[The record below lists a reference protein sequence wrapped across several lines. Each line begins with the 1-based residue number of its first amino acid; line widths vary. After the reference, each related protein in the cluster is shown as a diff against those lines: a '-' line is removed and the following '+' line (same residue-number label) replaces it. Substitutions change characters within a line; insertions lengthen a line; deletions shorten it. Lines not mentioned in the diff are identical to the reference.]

1 VHAARQ
7 PGSLPGLASRLH
19 YERHRPEQT
28 TLYRLVQQH
37 AASFI
42 AHTEASTD
50 AELPRFIKDEFDA
63 FLECGILAHGFLR
76 LRCGECGHDK
86 LLAFS
91 CKRRGFC
98 PSCGARRMS
107 QTAAH
112 LVDHVIPHVPVRQW
126 VLSLPI
132 PLRVLLAAQPELVTP
147 VLQVVQRVVTRH
159 LLRQAGLK
167 ADEGHGGAVTLIQRF
182 GSAANL
188 NIHLHCLVLD
198 GVYCCDADGS
208 PAFIEADAPTDDELH
223 ALLQT
228 VIARLMKMLTRRG
241 VLVEDMGQTYLAEP
255 DADGEEART
264 LRPLQAAA
272 ITYRIAFGPRAGQK
286 VLTLR
291 GAMPRE
297 DSARQPLCADI
308 DGFSLH
314 AAVRVEAHDR
324 KRLEQ
329 LCRYIT
335 RPALS
340 DERVQVNAAGQVELK
355 LKTPWRDG
363 TTHLVLSPLEF
374 MQRLAALVPRP
385 RLHLIRFH
393 GVLAPNAK
401 LRSLVVP
408 QGPEVEERATAAV
421 AASECVVQTETNP
434 DRPDRPHRIAWARLL
449 KRVFDI
455 DMQHCPNCGAGELE
469 IIAAI
474 LGRPAIQ
481 KILDHLVSDPQP
493 PPEAPGTRAGAA
505 LHRLSRGRRQR
516 PSPSAALPPDSRGG
530 AAGRVGATG
539 ITPGSTPT
547 SSPRLR
553 PVMARRPADLTAAA
567 VAKPDSCT

>member
-1 VHAARQ
+1 M
-7 PGSLPGLASRLH
+7 ASRLH

-228 VIARLMKMLTRRG
+228 VIAR
-241 VLVEDMGQTYLAEP
+241 
-255 DADGEEART
+255 
-264 LRPLQAAA
+264 QAAA

-355 LKTPWRDG
+355 LKTPWCDG

-455 DMQHCPNCGAGELE
+455 DMQHCPNCGAGELK

-474 LGRPAIQ
+474 LERPVIE
-481 KILDHLVSDPQP
+481 KILTHLGLDPQP
-493 PPEAPGTRAGAA
+493 PP
-505 LHRLSRGRRQR
+505 RGRAREARQ
-516 PSPSAALPPDSRGG
+516 D
-530 AAGRVGATG
+530 
-539 ITPGSTPT
+539 
-547 SSPRLR
+547 
-553 PVMARRPADLTAAA
+553 
-567 VAKPDSCT
+567 

>member
-1 VHAARQ
+1 MSALALPRLGEAANGALR
-7 PGSLPGLASRLH
+7 

-42 AHTEASTD
+42 AHTEASTGS
-50 AELPRFIKDEFDA
+50 ELPRFIKDEFDA

-76 LRCGECGHDK
+76 LRCGECGHDR

-91 CKRRGFC
+91 CKRRGLC

-147 VLQVVQRVVTRH
+147 VLQVVQRVLTRH
-159 LLRQAGLK
+159 LLEAAGFK
-167 ADEGHGGAVTLIQRF
+167 PDEGNGGAVTLIQRF

-198 GVYCCDADGS
+198 GVYRCGADGA
-208 PAFIEADAPTDDELH
+208 PTFVETDAPTDDELH

-228 VIARLMKMLTRRG
+228 VITRLMKMLTRRG
-241 VLVEDMGQTYLAEP
+241 VLVEDMGQSYLAEP
-255 DADGEEART
+255 DADGEESRT

-272 ITYRIAFGPRAGQK
+272 VTYRIAFGPRAGQK
-286 VLTLR
+286 ALTLR
-291 GAMPRE
+291 GATPRE
-297 DSARQPLCADI
+297 APARQPLCADI

-314 AAVRVEAHDR
+314 AAVRVEADDR

-340 DERVQVNAAGQVELK
+340 DERIQLNAAGQVELK
-355 LKTPWRDG
+355 LKTQFQWRL
-363 TTHLVLSPLEF
+363 TCT
-374 MQRLAALVPRP
+374 Q
-385 RLHLIRFH
+385 
-393 GVLAPNAK
+393 
-401 LRSLVVP
+401 
-408 QGPEVEERATAAV
+408 
-421 AASECVVQTETNP
+421 
-434 DRPDRPHRIAWARLL
+434 
-449 KRVFDI
+449 
-455 DMQHCPNCGAGELE
+455 
-469 IIAAI
+469 
-474 LGRPAIQ
+474 
-481 KILDHLVSDPQP
+481 
-493 PPEAPGTRAGAA
+493 
-505 LHRLSRGRRQR
+505 
-516 PSPSAALPPDSRGG
+516 
-530 AAGRVGATG
+530 
-539 ITPGSTPT
+539 
-547 SSPRLR
+547 
-553 PVMARRPADLTAAA
+553 VM
-567 VAKPDSCT
+567 S

>member
-1 VHAARQ
+1 
-7 PGSLPGLASRLH
+7 
-19 YERHRPEQT
+19 
-28 TLYRLVQQH
+28 
-37 AASFI
+37 
-42 AHTEASTD
+42 
-50 AELPRFIKDEFDA
+50 
-63 FLECGILAHGFLR
+63 
-76 LRCGECGHDK
+76 
-86 LLAFS
+86 
-91 CKRRGFC
+91 
-98 PSCGARRMS
+98 MS

-147 VLQVVQRVVTRH
+147 VLQVVQRVVSRH
-159 LLRQAGLK
+159 LLQAAGLK
-167 ADEGHGGAVTLIQRF
+167 PDEGHGGAVTLIQRF

-198 GVYCCDADGS
+198 GVYRCGTDGA
-208 PAFIEADAPTDDELH
+208 PAFAEVGSPTDDEMR

-228 VIARLMKMLTRRG
+228 LIARLMKMLTRRG

-297 DSARQPLCADI
+297 ATARQRLCADI

-314 AAVRVEAHDR
+314 AAVRVEANDR

-340 DERVQVNAAGQVELK
+340 DERVQLNAAGQVELK

-363 TTHLVLSPLEF
+363 TTHLVMIPLEF

-385 RLHLIRFH
+385 RLHLNRFH

-401 LRSLVVP
+401 LRARVVP
-408 QGPEVEERATAAV
+408 QCPPAQAQAATEATADAECKVEAV
-421 AASECVVQTETNP
+421 LG
-434 DRPDRPHRIAWARLL
+434 RPRRMNWARLL

-455 DMQHCPNCGAGELE
+455 DMQHCPNCGAGELKV
-469 IIAAI
+469 IAAS
-474 LGRPAIQ
+474 LERPVIQ
-481 KILDHLVSDPQP
+481 KILDHLRLDPQP
-493 PPEAPGTRAGAA
+493 PPKGRTREPGRRCAPCPRDITHIGINPEIEAKTATCERWEICRLDSQARREAQHRTSALCRPGLESVRGLAEGVEIPMLGRAPRQGESPMQPACACCTGSWITSPGSSCQRGPGTTLRNDPRRACRARGAWT
-505 LHRLSRGRRQR
+505 H
-516 PSPSAALPPDSRGG
+516 AADSGW
-530 AAGRVGATG
+530 
-539 ITPGSTPT
+539 
-547 SSPRLR
+547 
-553 PVMARRPADLTAAA
+553 
-567 VAKPDSCT
+567 